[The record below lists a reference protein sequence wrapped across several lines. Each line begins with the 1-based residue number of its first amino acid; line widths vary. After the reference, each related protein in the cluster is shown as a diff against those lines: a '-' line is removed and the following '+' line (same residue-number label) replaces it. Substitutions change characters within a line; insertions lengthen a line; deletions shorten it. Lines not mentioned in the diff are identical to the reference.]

1 MKVPK
6 CVILKPNGSDTA
18 IERIN
23 YRTDSEER
31 DCIPCIIIIIGSG
44 PAGLSAAIYSQRAC
58 LDTIVIEKNGI
69 SGGQVLN
76 TWEVDNYPGFPGV
89 TGFELSRQFREHAN
103 KLGARVVQDEVVQV
117 ELSGNVKKVV
127 CEEETYEARCVI
139 LASGA
144 HHRTLEVPGEEELR
158 GAGVSYC
165 ATCDGAF
172 FRGRTV
178 AVVGGGDAALEDA
191 IFLARM
197 CEKVYIVHRRDKL
210 RGAKRLQ
217 ERLQALENIEFVWN
231 SETAA
236 IEGNGQ
242 VEALRLRQTKT
253 GEEKRLDVDGVF
265 IAVGIAPES
274 ELYAGQLEL
283 DEQGYIRADESGQTS
298 VPGVFAAGDVRTKA
312 LRQILTAA
320 SDGANCVAS
329 AERYLQA

>member
-1 MKVPK
+1 MY
-6 CVILKPNGSDTA
+6 D
-18 IERIN
+18 
-23 YRTDSEER
+23 
-31 DCIPCIIIIIGSG
+31 IIIIGSG
-44 PAGLSAAIYSQRAC
+44 PAGLSAAIYAQRAC

-178 AVVGGGDAALEDA
+178 AVVGGGDAALDDA

-231 SETAA
+231 SETVA
-236 IEGNGQ
+236 IEGNAQ

-253 GEEKRLDVDGVF
+253 GEERRLDVDGVF

>member
-1 MKVPK
+1 MY
-6 CVILKPNGSDTA
+6 D
-18 IERIN
+18 
-23 YRTDSEER
+23 
-31 DCIPCIIIIIGSG
+31 IIIIGSG
-44 PAGLSAAIYSQRAC
+44 PAGLSAAIYAQRAC

-76 TWEVDNYPGFPGV
+76 PWEVDNYPGFPGV

-231 SETAA
+231 SETVA
-236 IEGNGQ
+236 IEGNAQ

>member
-1 MKVPK
+1 MY
-6 CVILKPNGSDTA
+6 D
-18 IERIN
+18 
-23 YRTDSEER
+23 
-31 DCIPCIIIIIGSG
+31 IIIIGSG
-44 PAGLSAAIYSQRAC
+44 PAGLSAAIYAQRAC

-231 SETAA
+231 SETVA
-236 IEGNGQ
+236 IEGNAQ

-253 GEEKRLDVDGVF
+253 GEERRLNVDGVF

-298 VPGVFAAGDVRTKA
+298 VPGIFAAGDVRTKA

>member
-1 MKVPK
+1 MY
-6 CVILKPNGSDTA
+6 D
-18 IERIN
+18 
-23 YRTDSEER
+23 
-31 DCIPCIIIIIGSG
+31 IIIIGSG
-44 PAGLSAAIYSQRAC
+44 PAGLSAAIYAQRAC

-76 TWEVDNYPGFPGV
+76 TWEVDIYPGFPGV

-231 SETAA
+231 SETVA
-236 IEGNGQ
+236 IEGKAQ

>member
-1 MKVPK
+1 MY
-6 CVILKPNGSDTA
+6 D
-18 IERIN
+18 
-23 YRTDSEER
+23 
-31 DCIPCIIIIIGSG
+31 IIIIGSG
-44 PAGLSAAIYSQRAC
+44 PAGLSAAIYAQRAC

-210 RGAKRLQ
+210 RGANRLQ
-217 ERLQALENIEFVWN
+217 ERLPALENIEFVWN
-231 SETAA
+231 SETVA
-236 IEGNGQ
+236 IEGNAQ

>member
-1 MKVPK
+1 MY
-6 CVILKPNGSDTA
+6 D
-18 IERIN
+18 
-23 YRTDSEER
+23 
-31 DCIPCIIIIIGSG
+31 IIIIGSG
-44 PAGLSAAIYSQRAC
+44 PAGLSAAIYAQRAC

-103 KLGARVVQDEVVQV
+103 TLGARVVQDEVVQV

-231 SETAA
+231 SETVA
-236 IEGNGQ
+236 IEGKAQ

>member
-1 MKVPK
+1 MY
-6 CVILKPNGSDTA
+6 D
-18 IERIN
+18 
-23 YRTDSEER
+23 
-31 DCIPCIIIIIGSG
+31 IIIIGSG
-44 PAGLSAAIYSQRAC
+44 PAGLSAAIYAQRAC

-231 SETAA
+231 SETVA
-236 IEGNGQ
+236 IEGNAQ

-274 ELYAGQLEL
+274 ELYADQLEL

>member
-1 MKVPK
+1 MY
-6 CVILKPNGSDTA
+6 D
-18 IERIN
+18 
-23 YRTDSEER
+23 
-31 DCIPCIIIIIGSG
+31 IIIIGSG
-44 PAGLSAAIYSQRAC
+44 PAGLSAAIYAQRAC

-127 CEEETYEARCVI
+127 CEEETYEACCVI

-231 SETAA
+231 SETVA
-236 IEGNGQ
+236 IEGNAQ

-253 GEEKRLDVDGVF
+253 GEERRLDVDGVF

>member
-1 MKVPK
+1 MY
-6 CVILKPNGSDTA
+6 D
-18 IERIN
+18 
-23 YRTDSEER
+23 
-31 DCIPCIIIIIGSG
+31 IIIIGSG
-44 PAGLSAAIYSQRAC
+44 PAGLSAAIYAQRAC

-231 SETAA
+231 SETVA
-236 IEGNGQ
+236 IAGQAQ

-274 ELYAGQLEL
+274 ELYAVQLEL

>member
-1 MKVPK
+1 MY
-6 CVILKPNGSDTA
+6 D
-18 IERIN
+18 
-23 YRTDSEER
+23 
-31 DCIPCIIIIIGSG
+31 IIIIGSG
-44 PAGLSAAIYSQRAC
+44 PAGLSAAIYVQRAC

-231 SETAA
+231 SETVA
-236 IEGNGQ
+236 IEGNAQ

>member
-1 MKVPK
+1 MY
-6 CVILKPNGSDTA
+6 D
-18 IERIN
+18 
-23 YRTDSEER
+23 
-31 DCIPCIIIIIGSG
+31 IIIIGSG
-44 PAGLSAAIYSQRAC
+44 PAGLSAAIYAQRAC

-117 ELSGNVKKVV
+117 ELSENVKKVV

-210 RGAKRLQ
+210 RAAKRLQ

-253 GEEKRLDVDGVF
+253 GEERRLDVDGVF

>member
-1 MKVPK
+1 MY
-6 CVILKPNGSDTA
+6 D
-18 IERIN
+18 
-23 YRTDSEER
+23 
-31 DCIPCIIIIIGSG
+31 IIIIGSG
-44 PAGLSAAIYSQRAC
+44 PAGLSAAIYAQRAC

-127 CEEETYEARCVI
+127 CEEETYEACCVI

-217 ERLQALENIEFVWN
+217 ERLHALGNIEFVWN
-231 SETAA
+231 SETVA
-236 IEGNGQ
+236 IEGNAQ

-253 GEEKRLDVDGVF
+253 GEERRLDVDGVF

>member
-1 MKVPK
+1 MY
-6 CVILKPNGSDTA
+6 D
-18 IERIN
+18 
-23 YRTDSEER
+23 
-31 DCIPCIIIIIGSG
+31 IIIIGSG
-44 PAGLSAAIYSQRAC
+44 PAGLSAAIYAQRAC

-231 SETAA
+231 SETVA
-236 IEGNGQ
+236 IEGNAQ

-253 GEEKRLDVDGVF
+253 GEERRLDVDGVF

-329 AERYLQA
+329 AER

>member
-1 MKVPK
+1 MY
-6 CVILKPNGSDTA
+6 D
-18 IERIN
+18 
-23 YRTDSEER
+23 
-31 DCIPCIIIIIGSG
+31 IIIIGSG
-44 PAGLSAAIYSQRAC
+44 PAGLSAAIYAQRAC

-69 SGGQVLN
+69 SGGQGLN

-242 VEALRLRQTKT
+242 VEALRLRQTQT
-253 GEEKRLDVDGVF
+253 GEERRLDVDGVF

>member
-1 MKVPK
+1 MY
-6 CVILKPNGSDTA
+6 D
-18 IERIN
+18 
-23 YRTDSEER
+23 
-31 DCIPCIIIIIGSG
+31 IIIIGSG
-44 PAGLSAAIYSQRAC
+44 PAGLSTAIYAQRAC

-231 SETAA
+231 SETVA
-236 IEGNGQ
+236 IEGNAQ

-253 GEEKRLDVDGVF
+253 GEERRLDVDGVF

-298 VPGVFAAGDVRTKA
+298 VPGAFAAGDVRTKA

>member
-1 MKVPK
+1 MY
-6 CVILKPNGSDTA
+6 D
-18 IERIN
+18 
-23 YRTDSEER
+23 
-31 DCIPCIIIIIGSG
+31 IIIIGSG
-44 PAGLSAAIYSQRAC
+44 PAGLSAPIYAQRAC

-231 SETAA
+231 SETVA
-236 IEGNGQ
+236 IEGKAQ

>member
-1 MKVPK
+1 MY
-6 CVILKPNGSDTA
+6 D
-18 IERIN
+18 
-23 YRTDSEER
+23 
-31 DCIPCIIIIIGSG
+31 IIIIGSG
-44 PAGLSAAIYSQRAC
+44 PAGLSAAIYAQRAC

-242 VEALRLRQTKT
+242 VEALRLRQTQT
-253 GEEKRLDVDGVF
+253 GEERRLDVDGVF
-265 IAVGIAPES
+265 IAIGIAPES

>member
-1 MKVPK
+1 MY
-6 CVILKPNGSDTA
+6 D
-18 IERIN
+18 
-23 YRTDSEER
+23 
-31 DCIPCIIIIIGSG
+31 IIIIGSG
-44 PAGLSAAIYSQRAC
+44 PAGLSAAIYAQRAC

-117 ELSGNVKKVV
+117 ELSGKVKKVV

-236 IEGNGQ
+236 IEGNAQ

-253 GEEKRLDVDGVF
+253 GEERRLDVDGVF

>member
-1 MKVPK
+1 MY
-6 CVILKPNGSDTA
+6 D
-18 IERIN
+18 
-23 YRTDSEER
+23 
-31 DCIPCIIIIIGSG
+31 IIIIGSG
-44 PAGLSAAIYSQRAC
+44 PAGLSAAIYAQRAC

-89 TGFELSRQFREHAN
+89 NGFELSRQFREHAN

-231 SETAA
+231 SETVA
-236 IEGNGQ
+236 IEGNAQ

-253 GEEKRLDVDGVF
+253 GEERRLDVDGVF

>member
-1 MKVPK
+1 MY
-6 CVILKPNGSDTA
+6 D
-18 IERIN
+18 
-23 YRTDSEER
+23 
-31 DCIPCIIIIIGSG
+31 IIIIGSG
-44 PAGLSAAIYSQRAC
+44 PAGLSAAIYAQRAC

-76 TWEVDNYPGFPGV
+76 TWDVDNYPGFPGV

-231 SETAA
+231 SETVA
-236 IEGNGQ
+236 IEGNAQ

-253 GEEKRLDVDGVF
+253 GEERRLDVDGVF

>member
-1 MKVPK
+1 MY
-6 CVILKPNGSDTA
+6 D
-18 IERIN
+18 
-23 YRTDSEER
+23 
-31 DCIPCIIIIIGSG
+31 IIIIGSG
-44 PAGLSAAIYSQRAC
+44 PAGLSAAIYAQRAC

-127 CEEETYEARCVI
+127 CEEETYETRCVI

-236 IEGNGQ
+236 IEGNAQ

>member
-1 MKVPK
+1 MY
-6 CVILKPNGSDTA
+6 D
-18 IERIN
+18 
-23 YRTDSEER
+23 
-31 DCIPCIIIIIGSG
+31 IIIIGSG
-44 PAGLSAAIYSQRAC
+44 PAGLSAAIYAQRAC

-197 CEKVYIVHRRDKL
+197 CEEVYIVHRRDKL

-231 SETAA
+231 SETVA
-236 IEGNGQ
+236 IEGNAQ
-242 VEALRLRQTKT
+242 VEALRLRQTQT
-253 GEEKRLDVDGVF
+253 GEERRLDVDGVF

>member
-1 MKVPK
+1 MY
-6 CVILKPNGSDTA
+6 D
-18 IERIN
+18 
-23 YRTDSEER
+23 
-31 DCIPCIIIIIGSG
+31 IIIIGSG
-44 PAGLSAAIYSQRAC
+44 PAGLSAAIYAQRAC

-117 ELSGNVKKVV
+117 ELLGNVKKVV

-231 SETAA
+231 SETVA
-236 IEGNGQ
+236 IEGNAQ

-253 GEEKRLDVDGVF
+253 GEERRLDVDGVF

>member
-1 MKVPK
+1 MY
-6 CVILKPNGSDTA
+6 D
-18 IERIN
+18 
-23 YRTDSEER
+23 
-31 DCIPCIIIIIGSG
+31 IIIIGSG
-44 PAGLSAAIYSQRAC
+44 PAGLSAAIYAQRAC

-178 AVVGGGDAALEDA
+178 GVVGGGDAALEDA

-231 SETAA
+231 SETVA
-236 IEGNGQ
+236 IEGNAQ
-242 VEALRLRQTKT
+242 VEALRLRQTQT
-253 GEEKRLDVDGVF
+253 GEERRLDVDGVF

>member
-1 MKVPK
+1 MY
-6 CVILKPNGSDTA
+6 D
-18 IERIN
+18 
-23 YRTDSEER
+23 
-31 DCIPCIIIIIGSG
+31 IIIIGSG
-44 PAGLSAAIYSQRAC
+44 PAGLSAAIYAQRAC

-231 SETAA
+231 SETVA
-236 IEGNGQ
+236 IEWNAQ

-253 GEEKRLDVDGVF
+253 GEERRLDVDGVF

>member
-1 MKVPK
+1 MY
-6 CVILKPNGSDTA
+6 D
-18 IERIN
+18 
-23 YRTDSEER
+23 
-31 DCIPCIIIIIGSG
+31 IIIIGSG
-44 PAGLSAAIYSQRAC
+44 PAGLSAAIYAQRAC

-76 TWEVDNYPGFPGV
+76 TWEVDNYAGFPGV

-231 SETAA
+231 SETVA
-236 IEGNGQ
+236 IEGNAQ

-253 GEEKRLDVDGVF
+253 GEERRLDVDGVF

>member
-1 MKVPK
+1 MY
-6 CVILKPNGSDTA
+6 D
-18 IERIN
+18 
-23 YRTDSEER
+23 
-31 DCIPCIIIIIGSG
+31 IIIIGSG
-44 PAGLSAAIYSQRAC
+44 PAGLSAAIYAQRAC

-127 CEEETYEARCVI
+127 CEAETYEARCVI

-231 SETAA
+231 SETVA
-236 IEGNGQ
+236 IEGDAQ

-253 GEEKRLDVDGVF
+253 GEERRLDVEGVF

>member
-1 MKVPK
+1 MY
-6 CVILKPNGSDTA
+6 D
-18 IERIN
+18 
-23 YRTDSEER
+23 
-31 DCIPCIIIIIGSG
+31 IIIIGSG
-44 PAGLSAAIYSQRAC
+44 PAGLSAAIYAQRAC

-217 ERLQALENIEFVWN
+217 ERVQALENIEFVWN
-231 SETAA
+231 SETVA
-236 IEGNGQ
+236 IEGNAQ

-320 SDGANCVAS
+320 SDGANCAAS

>member
-1 MKVPK
+1 MY
-6 CVILKPNGSDTA
+6 D
-18 IERIN
+18 
-23 YRTDSEER
+23 
-31 DCIPCIIIIIGSG
+31 IIIIGSG
-44 PAGLSAAIYSQRAC
+44 PAGLSAAIYAQRAC

-144 HHRTLEVPGEEELR
+144 HHRTLEVPVEEELR

>member
-1 MKVPK
+1 MY
-6 CVILKPNGSDTA
+6 D
-18 IERIN
+18 
-23 YRTDSEER
+23 
-31 DCIPCIIIIIGSG
+31 IIIIGSG
-44 PAGLSAAIYSQRAC
+44 PAGLSAAIYAQRAC
-58 LDTIVIEKNGI
+58 LDAIVIEKNGI

-217 ERLQALENIEFVWN
+217 ERLQALGNIEFVWN

-236 IEGNGQ
+236 IEGDGQ

-253 GEEKRLDVDGVF
+253 GEERRLDVDGVF

>member
-1 MKVPK
+1 MY
-6 CVILKPNGSDTA
+6 D
-18 IERIN
+18 
-23 YRTDSEER
+23 
-31 DCIPCIIIIIGSG
+31 IIIIGSG
-44 PAGLSAAIYSQRAC
+44 PAGLSAAIYAQRAC

-103 KLGARVVQDEVVQV
+103 KLGARVVQDEAVQV

-144 HHRTLEVPGEEELR
+144 HHRTLEVPGEEDLR

-165 ATCDGAF
+165 ATCVGAF

-231 SETAA
+231 SETVA
-236 IEGNGQ
+236 IEGNAQ

-253 GEEKRLDVDGVF
+253 GEERRLDVDGVF

>member
-1 MKVPK
+1 MY
-6 CVILKPNGSDTA
+6 D
-18 IERIN
+18 
-23 YRTDSEER
+23 
-31 DCIPCIIIIIGSG
+31 IIIIGSG
-44 PAGLSAAIYSQRAC
+44 PAGLSAAIYAQRAC

-231 SETAA
+231 SETVA
-236 IEGNGQ
+236 IEGNAQ

-253 GEEKRLDVDGVF
+253 GEERRLDVDGVF

-274 ELYAGQLEL
+274 ELYEGQLEL

>member
-1 MKVPK
+1 MY
-6 CVILKPNGSDTA
+6 D
-18 IERIN
+18 
-23 YRTDSEER
+23 
-31 DCIPCIIIIIGSG
+31 IIIIGSG
-44 PAGLSAAIYSQRAC
+44 PAGLSAAIYAQRAC

-231 SETAA
+231 SETVA
-236 IEGNGQ
+236 IEGNAQ
-242 VEALRLRQTKT
+242 VEALRLRQTKI
-253 GEEKRLDVDGVF
+253 GEERRLDVDGVF

>member
-1 MKVPK
+1 MY
-6 CVILKPNGSDTA
+6 D
-18 IERIN
+18 
-23 YRTDSEER
+23 
-31 DCIPCIIIIIGSG
+31 IIIIGSG
-44 PAGLSAAIYSQRAC
+44 PAGLSAAIYAQRAC

-231 SETAA
+231 SETVA
-236 IEGNGQ
+236 IEGNAQ
-242 VEALRLRQTKT
+242 VEALRLRQTQT

-265 IAVGIAPES
+265 IADGIAPES

-283 DEQGYIRADESGQTS
+283 DEQGYIRADESGQAS

>member
-1 MKVPK
+1 MY
-6 CVILKPNGSDTA
+6 D
-18 IERIN
+18 
-23 YRTDSEER
+23 
-31 DCIPCIIIIIGSG
+31 IIIIGSG
-44 PAGLSAAIYSQRAC
+44 PAGLSAAIYAQRAC

-76 TWEVDNYPGFPGV
+76 TWEMDNYPGFPGV

-217 ERLQALENIEFVWN
+217 ERLQALENVEFVWN

-253 GEEKRLDVDGVF
+253 GEERRLDVDGVF

>member
-1 MKVPK
+1 MY
-6 CVILKPNGSDTA
+6 D
-18 IERIN
+18 
-23 YRTDSEER
+23 
-31 DCIPCIIIIIGSG
+31 IIIIGSG
-44 PAGLSAAIYSQRAC
+44 PAGLSAAIYAQRAC

-103 KLGARVVQDEVVQV
+103 KLGARGVQDEVVQV

-231 SETAA
+231 SETVA
-236 IEGNGQ
+236 IEGKAQ

>member
-1 MKVPK
+1 MY
-6 CVILKPNGSDTA
+6 D
-18 IERIN
+18 
-23 YRTDSEER
+23 
-31 DCIPCIIIIIGSG
+31 IIIIGSG
-44 PAGLSAAIYSQRAC
+44 PAGLSAAIYAQRAC
-58 LDTIVIEKNGI
+58 LDAIVIEKNGI

-217 ERLQALENIEFVWN
+217 ERLQALGNIEFVWN
-231 SETAA
+231 SETVA
-236 IEGNGQ
+236 IEGDAQ

-253 GEEKRLDVDGVF
+253 GEERRLDVDGVF

>member
-1 MKVPK
+1 MY
-6 CVILKPNGSDTA
+6 D
-18 IERIN
+18 
-23 YRTDSEER
+23 
-31 DCIPCIIIIIGSG
+31 IIIIGSG
-44 PAGLSAAIYSQRAC
+44 PAGLSAAIYAQRAC

-178 AVVGGGDAALEDA
+178 AVVGGGDTALEDA

-231 SETAA
+231 SETVA
-236 IEGNGQ
+236 IEGNAQ

>member
-1 MKVPK
+1 MY
-6 CVILKPNGSDTA
+6 D
-18 IERIN
+18 
-23 YRTDSEER
+23 
-31 DCIPCIIIIIGSG
+31 IIIIGSG
-44 PAGLSAAIYSQRAC
+44 PAGLSAAIYAQRAC

-236 IEGNGQ
+236 IEGNAQ

-253 GEEKRLDVDGVF
+253 GEERRLDVDGVF

-274 ELYAGQLEL
+274 ELYVGQLEL

>member
-1 MKVPK
+1 MY
-6 CVILKPNGSDTA
+6 D
-18 IERIN
+18 
-23 YRTDSEER
+23 
-31 DCIPCIIIIIGSG
+31 IIIIGSG
-44 PAGLSAAIYSQRAC
+44 PAGLSAAIYAQRAC

-178 AVVGGGDAALEDA
+178 AVVGGGDSALEDA

-231 SETAA
+231 SETVA
-236 IEGNGQ
+236 IEGNAQ

-253 GEEKRLDVDGVF
+253 GEERRLDVDGVF